1 MHAIKKFWM
10 LYSIAQFTY
19 PLLRKGYFSIN
30 ALAGISQSITRGFV
44 VNAHS
49 IVATV
54 RTMYNLSSSV
64 YLPASKLVCV
74 MSLKTGMGNG
84 SGI

>member
-1 MHAIKKFWM
+1 MHAIKNFEY
-10 LYSIAQFTY
+10 LIQLHSLLTT
-19 PLLRKGYFSIN
+19 LLRKGYFSIN